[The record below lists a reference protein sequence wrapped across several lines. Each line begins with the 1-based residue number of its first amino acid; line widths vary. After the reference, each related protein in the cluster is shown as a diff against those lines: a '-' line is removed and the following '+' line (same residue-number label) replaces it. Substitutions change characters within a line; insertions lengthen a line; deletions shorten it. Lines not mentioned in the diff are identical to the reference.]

1 MAEMAFAEH
10 KDMVETIPPDRT
22 DEPLRIS
29 ILPWRPCRARTIPYA
44 HCSKT
49 PDDDITVDAIPVAK
63 RCIVVFAASRKIR
76 SLEGKST
83 GHWGGVRSHPATEAL
98 GGNAAN

>member
-1 MAEMAFAEH
+1 MAFAQH
-10 KDMVETIPPDRT
+10 NDVVETIPPDRT

-29 ILPWRPCRARTIPYA
+29 ILPWRPCRDRTAPYA

-49 PDDDITVDAIPVAK
+49 PGNDIAIDAITVANDIA
-63 RCIVVFAASRKIR
+63 VFAASRKLR

-98 GGNAAN
+98 GGNAA